1 MLYNYLAPLADDFQI
16 FNLFRYLTFRTGG
29 AILTALA
36 LSFIIGPKMI
46 EWLRNKQ
53 GEGQP
58 IRHDGPESHLLKK
71 GTPTMGG
78 LLILIALCVST
89 ILWADMSN
97 RYVWC
102 VLFVAVGFGFI
113 GFIDDFLKI
122 RRGSSKGLSSR
133 LKIIAQVL
141 FSLMV
146 IFAITELLESGTENS
161 LSIPFF
167 KDVII

>member
-1 MLYNYLAPLADDFQI
+1 MLYNYLTPLADDFQI

-29 AILTALA
+29 AILTSLI

-58 IRHDGPESHLLKK
+58 IRDDGPESHLLKK

-78 LLILIALCVST
+78 LLILIALCIST
-89 ILWADMSN
+89 LLWADMSN

-102 VLFVAVGFGFI
+102 C
-113 GFIDDFLKI
+113 
-122 RRGSSKGLSSR
+122 
-133 LKIIAQVL
+133 
-141 FSLMV
+141 
-146 IFAITELLESGTENS
+146 LLYTSDAADE
-161 LSIPFF
+161 
-167 KDVII
+167 

>member
-29 AILTALA
+29 AILTSLI

-46 EWLRNKQ
+46 EWLRNRQ

-58 IRHDGPESHLLKK
+58 IRDDGPESHLLKK

-78 LLILIALCVST
+78 LLILIALCIST
-89 ILWADMSN
+89 LLWADMSN

-102 VLFVAVGFGFI
+102 VLFVTVGFGFI
-113 GFIDDFLKI
+113 GFLDDFLKI
-122 RRGSSKGLSSR
+122 RCGSSKGLSSR

-141 FSLMV
+141 LSLMA
-146 IFAITELLESGTENS
+146 IFMITDLMEPGA
-161 LSIPFF
+161 
-167 KDVII
+167 KK

>member
-1 MLYNYLAPLADDFQI
+1 MLYNYLTPLADDFQI

-29 AILTALA
+29 AILTSLI

-58 IRHDGPESHLLKK
+58 IRDDGPESHLHKK

-78 LLILIALCVST
+78 LLILIALCIST
-89 ILWADMSN
+89 LLWADMSN

-102 VLFVAVGFGFI
+102 VLFVTVGFGFI
-113 GFIDDFLKI
+113 GFVDDFLKI
-122 RRGSSKGLSSR
+122 RRGSSKGISSR
-133 LKIIAQVL
+133 LKKISKVL
-141 FSLMV
+141 LSHMSNLVITDLM
-146 IFAITELLESGTENS
+146 
-161 LSIPFF
+161 
-167 KDVII
+167 